1 MKIVSEISLS
11 NFHFWSGAKDNAAYL
26 TEDEFDQVEAML
38 EDCYPDG
45 LTDTDVNDLFWFDFD
60 TIWTEWLGYYIT
72 EDGDYT
78 REDPEEPEETEDEDE
93 ESED

>member
-1 MKIVSEISLS
+1 MKIVSEISLR
-11 NFHFWSGAKDNAAYL
+11 NFEFWSGAKDHALYL
-26 TEDEFDQVEAML
+26 TDDEFDTIEAML
-38 EDCYPDG
+38 EDCYPEG
-45 LTDTDVNDLFWFDFD
+45 LTETDVNDLFWFDFD

-78 REDPEEPEETEDEDE
+78 REEPEDEDEDE

>member
-11 NFHFWSGAKDNAAYL
+11 NFNFWSGAKDHAAYL
-26 TEDEFDQVEAML
+26 TEDELDTVEAML

-45 LTDTDVNDLFWFDFD
+45 LTETDVNDLFWFDFD